1 MASRT
6 QTYLLI
12 IAATGFQLK
21 QKDPDIRKI
30 VLQDQGNHGK
40 VALFQNYLI
49 STLTGHILLSQG
61 ETSGVIQQKLLTVIL
76 VNLNRLLTVTWV
88 NLDSSHLLK
97 RLTLKN

>member
-40 VALFQNYLI
+40 VAYYFKI
-49 STLTGHILLSQG
+49 T
-61 ETSGVIQQKLLTVIL
+61 
-76 VNLNRLLTVTWV
+76 
-88 NLDSSHLLK
+88 
-97 RLTLKN
+97 